1 MKVVFMS
8 LLPRLP
14 YETLSVSS
22 PALKGIMSAVLKAA
36 DTFGFWQTPRKGAA
50 GDMPEMGLLDNLY
63 WVYKSKNLVTAPDP
77 ELDQSGFMTT
87 TKAELA
93 PDAKNMATS
102 QLSLSF
108 AGDIIRTHR
117 AEPAKDVVYAQIKD
131 LLFDSDVSI
140 ANYESPVTTQ
150 PLVDEVIGD
159 AGPPTECASE
169 VHFEALTSHDG
180 KYIDVLNLANNHVFD
195 MGVEGMDTT
204 LAALKKHKIQPL
216 GVYDDPAQS
225 KIATVLEKN
234 GIKLGF
240 ASCTF
245 GTNGHSLPEGEK
257 RGVNL
262 AKLTSKLQAPDLAL
276 LKSQVTNAQEAGCDL
291 IVAVVHWGHEFELFP
306 RRAQQLAAEELAE
319 FGADIIVCHH
329 PHVAQPIQIY
339 QTKDGHRT
347 VPIAY
352 SLGSLLWGFAHE
364 KIATSTIL
372 QVDICKSPEKTVVS
386 HLKATPVRWQAEELD
401 GRVIQK
407 VSPV

>member
-1 MKVVFMS
+1 MS

-14 YETLSVSS
+14 HETLSVSN
-22 PALKGIMSAVLKAA
+22 PALKGIMAVVLKAA
-36 DTFGFWQTPRKGAA
+36 DTFGFWQKPLKGAA
-50 GDMPEMGLLDNLY
+50 GDMPEMGLVDNLY
-63 WVYKSKNLVTAPDP
+63 WVYKSKNFVTTPDP

-87 TKAELA
+87 TDAEVA
-93 PDAKNMATS
+93 PDAKNTATA

-117 AEPAKDVVYAQIKD
+117 AEPAKDVVYAPIKD
-131 LLFDSDVSI
+131 LLFEADVSI
-140 ANYESPVTTQ
+140 ANYESPVTTK

-169 VHFEALTSHDG
+169 AHFEALTSHDG
-180 KYIDVLNLANNHVFD
+180 TYFDVLNLANNHVYD
-195 MGVEGMDTT
+195 MGVEGIETT
-204 LAALKKHKIQPL
+204 LAVLEKHKVQPL
-216 GVYDDPAQS
+216 GVYDAPDQS
-225 KIATVLEKN
+225 KLATVLEKN

-240 ASCTF
+240 ASCTY
-245 GTNGHSLPEGEK
+245 GTNGHSLPIGEK

-262 AKLTSKLQAPDLAL
+262 AKLTSKLQAPDLTL
-276 LKSQVTNAQEAGCDL
+276 LKAQVTNAKEVGCDL
-291 IVAVVHWGHEFELFP
+291 IIAVVHWGYEFELFP

-329 PHVAQPIQIY
+329 PHVAQPVQLY
-339 QTKDGHRT
+339 KTKDGERT
-347 VPIAY
+347 VPVAY

-372 QVDICKSPEKTVVS
+372 QVDVCKSPEKTVVS
-386 HLKATPVRWQAEELD
+386 HVKATPVRWQAEELD

-407 VSPV
+407 VSRV

>member
-1 MKVVFMS
+1 MSVVMK
-8 LLPRLP
+8 
-14 YETLSVSS
+14 T
-22 PALKGIMSAVLKAA
+22 A

-50 GDMPEMGLLDNLY
+50 SDMPEMGLLDNLY
-63 WVYKSKNLVTAPDP
+63 WVYKSNNLVTKP
-77 ELDQSGFMTT
+77 EAGLDTAAFMTT
-87 TKAELA
+87 PAVGLA
-93 PDAKNMATS
+93 ADANAAATA

-117 AEPAKDVVYAQIKD
+117 AEPAKDLVYAAIKD
-131 LLFDSDVSI
+131 LLFDADLSI

-159 AGPPTECASE
+159 AGAPTECASLA
-169 VHFEALTSHDG
+169 HFEALTSHGG

-195 MGVEGMDTT
+195 MGAEGVETT
-204 LAALKKHKIQPL
+204 CAVLERHKIQQL
-216 GVYDDPAQS
+216 GVFDDPAQS
-225 KIATVLEKN
+225 QRATVFDKN

-245 GTNGHSLPEGEK
+245 GTNGRSLPDGET

-262 AKLTSKLQAPDLAL
+262 AKLTSKLQAPDLGL
-276 LKSQVTNAQEAGCDL
+276 LKAQVSDAQEVGCDL
-291 IVAVVHWGHEFELFP
+291 IIAVVHWGHEFELFP
-306 RRAQQLAAEELAE
+306 RRAQQLAAQELAE

-329 PHVAQPIQIY
+329 PHVAQPIELY
-339 QTKDGHRT
+339 STKSGDRT

-372 QVDICKSPEKTVVS
+372 QVDVCKTPDKTVIS

-401 GRVIQK
+401 GAIIQK